1 MTAGLPGASSG
12 TGGAGPAF
20 PSPFGAGPGTANRT
34 RGIPPLP
41 LLTLINFFNYLDRQ
55 VVYGMT
61 PFIGETFKLS
71 FAQLGLLATVNLLV
85 FAVASLASGP
95 IADRIGPRKVIFAG
109 ILVWAI
115 ATIGSALS
123 TSYAMLL
130 FFRALVGVGEGG
142 YGPSANTL
150 LCADAPLEKRGRA
163 LGIYNVGM
171 AVGGTAGLALGA
183 ILAPK
188 IGWRGAF
195 WIAGAPSLLLALLS
209 AFIAAPARLPRP
221 VSLPARSYLLSP
233 TYIVALAGGILA
245 TFGASGL
252 IFFARSMILDVR
264 HFSVLVGSSYM
275 AFVGLGCGVGGVIFG
290 GYWGDK
296 LNRRAGGGHAR
307 AIGLAALIQIPFGV
321 GSLLVTN
328 HVAFMVLTAFAVF
341 FLSVY
346 NGPSA
351 AVVDELGPPQFS
363 ATLQAVFMFGIHVLG
378 NAPAPTVIGWLAD
391 RSSIPLAL
399 QLTVAAFGI
408 SGVLFMLVA
417 RRQRARA
424 SFHSDPAP

>member
-1 MTAGLPGASSG
+1 MTAGLPGTAS
-12 TGGAGPAF
+12 GAGSGAAF
-20 PSPFGAGPGTANRT
+20 TSPFGAAPAPTRRP

-61 PFIGETFKLS
+61 PFIKDEFKLS
-71 FAQLGLLATVNLLV
+71 YSQLGLLASVNLVV
-85 FAVASLASGP
+85 FALASLVSGP
-95 IADRIGPRKVIFAG
+95 IADRVGPRKVIFTG

-150 LCADAPLEKRGRA
+150 LCADAPPEKRGRA

-171 AVGGTAGLALGA
+171 ALGGTAGLALGA

-195 WIAGAPSLLLALLS
+195 WIAGGPSVLLALLS
-209 AFIAAPARLPRP
+209 AFIAAPARLERP
-221 VSLPARSYLLSP
+221 ASLPARAYMLSP
-233 TYIVALAGGILA
+233 TYILALMGGILA

-252 IFFARSMILDVR
+252 IFFARTMILDVR
-264 HFSVLVGSSYM
+264 QFSIVIGSLFM

-290 GYWGDK
+290 GYWGDE
-296 LNRRAGGGHAR
+296 LNRKARGGHAR
-307 AIGLAALIQIPFGV
+307 AIGLSALIQIPFGA
-321 GSLLVTN
+321 GSLLITN
-328 HVAFMVLTAFAVF
+328 HVGFMVFTAIAVF

-351 AVVDELGPPQFS
+351 AVVDELGPPQFA

-378 NAPAPTVIGWLAD
+378 NAPAPTVVGWLAD

-399 QLTVAAFGI
+399 QTTVIAFGL
-408 SGVLFMLVA
+408 SGVLFIIVA
-417 RRQRARA
+417 RRQKTGP
-424 SFHSDPAP
+424 SFHSEPTP